1 MKLLVWFGALPAL
14 AVAAPVLPQVEQA
27 VRAHWLAHAADLGW
41 KAPEVS
47 VKLGSRAPANLQ
59 CASPVAVDLGD
70 ARHPTRMPL
79 KVSCP
84 DTPGW
89 THEFVARVAL
99 EAEVLVSAG
108 AIAAGKAL
116 TAADVR
122 PERRDV
128 TQMADALGTADE
140 AVGQSSRRALREGQ
154 VLQARLLNKAVLVK
168 RGAAVRIVARQ
179 GGVSV
184 ENAGESL
191 QAGSLGELVRVRNTA
206 SGKTLSAR
214 VVDEGVVE
222 PAE

>member
-1 MKLLVWFGALPAL
+1 MKLFVWLGALPAF
-14 AVAAPVLPQVEQA
+14 AGAAPVLPQIEQA
-27 VRAHWLAHAADLGW
+27 VRTHWLAHAETLGW
-41 KAPEVS
+41 KAPEVT
-47 VKLGSRAPANLQ
+47 VKLGSRAPAGLQ

-89 THEFVARVAL
+89 THGFVARVAL
-99 EAEVLVSAG
+99 DAEVLVSAG
-108 AIAAGKAL
+108 PIAAGKAL

-128 TQMADALGTADE
+128 TQMADAIGTSED

-168 RGAAVRIVARQ
+168 RGAAVRIVARH

-184 ENAGESL
+184 QNSGESL
-191 QAGSLGELVRVRNTA
+191 QAGSLGDIVRVRNTA

>member
-1 MKLLVWFGALPAL
+1 MLVWFGALPAF

-27 VRAHWLAHAADLGW
+27 VRAHWLDHAEGLGW
-41 KAPEVS
+41 KAPDVG
-47 VKLGSRAPANLQ
+47 VKLSSRAPASLA

-99 EAEVLVSAG
+99 NAEVLVSAG

-116 TAADVR
+116 AADDVR
-122 PERRDV
+122 AERRDV
-128 TQMADALGTADE
+128 TQMADALGIVE
-140 AVGQSSRRALREGQ
+140 NAVGQSSRRALREGQ

-168 RGAAVRIVARQ
+168 RGAAVRIVARH

>member
-1 MKLLVWFGALPAL
+1 MKLFVWLGALPAF
-14 AVAAPVLPQVEQA
+14 AGAAPVLPQIEQA
-27 VRAHWLAHAADLGW
+27 VRTHWLAHAETLGW
-41 KAPEVS
+41 KAPEVT
-47 VKLGSRAPANLQ
+47 VKLGSRAPAGLQ

-89 THEFVARVAL
+89 THGFVARVAL
-99 EAEVLVSAG
+99 DAEVLVSAG
-108 AIAAGKAL
+108 PIAAGKAL

-128 TQMADALGTADE
+128 TQMADAIGTSED

-168 RGAAVRIVARQ
+168 RGAAVRIVARH

-184 ENAGESL
+184 QNAGESL
-191 QAGSLGELVRVRNTA
+191 QAGSLGDIVRVRNTA

>member
-1 MKLLVWFGALPAL
+1 MKLFVWLGALPAF
-14 AVAAPVLPQVEQA
+14 AGAAPVLPQIEQA
-27 VRAHWLAHAADLGW
+27 VRTHWLAHAETLGW
-41 KAPEVS
+41 KAPEVT
-47 VKLGSRAPANLQ
+47 VKLGSRAPAGLQ

-89 THEFVARVAL
+89 THGFVARVAL
-99 EAEVLVSAG
+99 DAEVLVSAG
-108 AIAAGKAL
+108 PIAAGKAL

-128 TQMADALGTADE
+128 TQMADAIGTTED

-168 RGAAVRIVARQ
+168 RGAAVRIVARH

-184 ENAGESL
+184 QNAGESL
-191 QAGSLGELVRVRNTA
+191 QAGSLGDIVRVRNTA

>member
-1 MKLLVWFGALPAL
+1 MFVWLGTLPAF
-14 AVAAPVLPQVEQA
+14 AGAAPVLPQVEQA
-27 VRAHWLAHAADLGW
+27 VRAHWLAHAETRGW
-41 KAPEVS
+41 KTPEVS

-59 CASPVAVDLGD
+59 CERPVAVDLGD

-99 EAEVLVSAG
+99 DAEVLVSAG
-108 AIAAGKAL
+108 TLGAGKAL

-128 TQMADALGTADE
+128 TQMADAIGIVEE

-168 RGAAVRIVARQ
+168 RGAAVRIVARH

-184 ENAGESL
+184 QNAGESL
-191 QAGSLGELVRVRNTA
+191 QAGSLGDLVRVRNTA

>member
-1 MKLLVWFGALPAL
+1 MKLFVWLGALPAF
-14 AVAAPVLPQVEQA
+14 AGAAPVLPQIEQA
-27 VRAHWLAHAADLGW
+27 VRSHWLAHAETLGW
-41 KAPEVS
+41 KAPEVT
-47 VKLGSRAPANLQ
+47 VKLGSRAPAGLQ

-89 THEFVARVAL
+89 THGFVARVAL
-99 EAEVLVSAG
+99 DAEVLVSAG
-108 AIAAGKAL
+108 PIAAGKAL

-122 PERRDV
+122 PERRNV
-128 TQMADALGTADE
+128 TQMADAIGTSED

-168 RGAAVRIVARQ
+168 RGAAVRIVARH

-184 ENAGESL
+184 QNAGESL
-191 QAGSLGELVRVRNTA
+191 QAGSLGDIVRVRNTA

>member
-1 MKLLVWFGALPAL
+1 MLVWFGALPGFA
-14 AVAAPVLPQVEQA
+14 AAAPVLPQVEQA
-27 VRAHWLAHAADLGW
+27 VRAHWLAHAETLGW

-47 VKLGSRAPANLQ
+47 VKLGGRAPANLQ

-84 DTPGW
+84 DSPGW
-89 THEFVARVAL
+89 RHEFVARVAL
-99 EAEVLVSAG
+99 DAEVLVSAG
-108 AIAAGKAL
+108 PIAAGKAL
-116 TAADVR
+116 SAEDVR

-128 TQMADALGTADE
+128 TQMADAVGIPE
-140 AVGQSSRRALREGQ
+140 NAVGLSSRRALREGQ
-154 VLQARLLNKAVLVK
+154 VLQARLLNKAVLVR
-168 RGAAVRIVARQ
+168 RGAAVRIVARH

-191 QAGSLGELVRVRNTA
+191 QAGSLGDIVRVRNAT

>member
-1 MKLLVWFGALPAL
+1 MKLFVWLGALPAF
-14 AVAAPVLPQVEQA
+14 AGAAPVLPQIEQA
-27 VRAHWLAHAADLGW
+27 VRSHWLAHAETLGW
-41 KAPEVS
+41 KAPEVT
-47 VKLGSRAPANLQ
+47 VKLGSRAPAGLQ

-89 THEFVARVAL
+89 THGFVARVAL
-99 EAEVLVSAG
+99 DAEVLVSAG
-108 AIAAGKAL
+108 PIAAGKAL

-128 TQMADALGTADE
+128 TQMADAIGTSED

-168 RGAAVRIVARQ
+168 RGAAVRIVARH

-184 ENAGESL
+184 QNAGESL
-191 QAGSLGELVRVRNTA
+191 QAGSLGDIVRVRNTA

>member
-1 MKLLVWFGALPAL
+1 MFVWLGALPAF
-14 AVAAPVLPQVEQA
+14 AGAAPVLPQVEQA
-27 VRAHWLAHAADLGW
+27 VRAHWLAHAEAQGW

-47 VKLGSRAPANLQ
+47 VKLGSRAPANLS
-59 CASPVAVDLGD
+59 CERPVAVDLGN

-108 AIAAGKAL
+108 AIPAGKAL
-116 TAADVR
+116 AADDMR

-128 TQMADALGTADE
+128 TQMADAIGIADN
-140 AVGQSSRRALREGQ
+140 AVGQSSRRTLREGQ
-154 VLQARLLNKAVLVK
+154 VLQARLLNKAVLVR
-168 RGAAVRIVARQ
+168 RGAAVRIVARH

-184 ENAGESL
+184 QNAGESL
-191 QAGSLGELVRVRNTA
+191 QAGSLGDLVRVRNTA

>member
-1 MKLLVWFGALPAL
+1 M
-14 AVAAPVLPQVEQA
+14 LPQIERA
-27 VRAHWLAHAADLGW
+27 VRSHWLDHAEAQGW

-47 VKLGSRAPANLQ
+47 VKLSSRAPANLR

-79 KVSCP
+79 KVSCA
-84 DTPGW
+84 DSPGW
-89 THEFVARVAL
+89 THEFVARVTL
-99 EAEVLVSAG
+99 DAEVLVSAG

-116 TAADVR
+116 SAEDVR
-122 PERRDV
+122 RERRDV
-128 TQMADALGTADE
+128 TQVADAIGIAE
-140 AVGQSSRRALREGQ
+140 NAVGQSSRRALREGQ

-191 QAGSLGELVRVRNTA
+191 QAGSLGDLVRVRNTA
-206 SGKTLSAR
+206 SGKTLNAR